1 VQVLPS
7 LVINALSLL
16 YSLSQLVTVAW
27 CVPTHDEVDE
37 QSPLL
42 QHGRDD
48 VDHARSAVDDAL
60 RVESDA
66 DAAGPAS
73 AV

>member
-1 VQVLPS
+1 MQVLPS
-7 LVINALSLL
+7 LVVNALSLV

-42 QHGRDD
+42 RHSRGD
-48 VDHARSAVDDAL
+48 VDRHDARAVDDAL
-60 RVESDA
+60 RGAEPDGQAPSSTV
-66 DAAGPAS
+66 
-73 AV
+73 